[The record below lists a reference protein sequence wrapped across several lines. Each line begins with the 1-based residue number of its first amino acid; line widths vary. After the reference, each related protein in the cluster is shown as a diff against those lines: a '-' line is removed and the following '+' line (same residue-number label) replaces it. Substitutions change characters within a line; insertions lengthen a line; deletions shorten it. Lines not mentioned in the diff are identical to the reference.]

1 MTQALRTL
9 VVLAVLG
16 AFTPAAHGQ
25 MNFNLGGEAA
35 RPMSGLARL
44 VEEDYGYGAHAAL
57 TYWLNYRAQLVC
69 SGAYVT
75 YASEAL
81 KSRGELEGLA
91 DPDLDEIVD
100 QIEGDY
106 SSIPVTLGLRYYP
119 LERLFLEGSAGVV
132 YKRTRQAGDAAA
144 NKKAGFATERDLIM
158 SPGIG
163 LLLGRFSLQARYN
176 LSRDD
181 WKWLSLG
188 VSMIFGKL

>member
-1 MTQALRTL
+1 MIQALRAL
-9 VVLAVLG
+9 VFAVAVSALAL
-16 AFTPAAHGQ
+16 PAAGQ

-57 TYWLNYRAQLVC
+57 TYWLNYRTQLVC

-75 YASEAL
+75 YGSEAF

-91 DPDLDEIVD
+91 DPDLGDIAD
-100 QIEGDY
+100 QIEGNY

-144 NKKAGFATERDLIM
+144 NKKASFATKRDLIM

-163 LLLGRFSLQARYN
+163 LLLGRFSIQARYN
-176 LSRDD
+176 LSQDD

-188 VSMIFGKL
+188 VSMIFGTL